1 MRGGAPL
8 MMAFDDHTSTAWI
21 PPLQA
26 YAATLTTAHRNL
38 PDAGLPAALTRM
50 FAGRP
55 VPGRHRVV
63 RRRDPVRRP

>member
-38 PDAGLPAALTRM
+38 PDAG
-50 FAGRP
+50 FRP
-55 VPGRHRVV
+55 R
-63 RRRDPVRRP
+63 